1 MAYPTPTN
9 LSMSNLTKQF
19 IPLLFIS
26 IIVISCTDSSSDKVS
41 EKLSTDLKIDSL
53 LAVMTLEEKVGQ
65 TNLYNG
71 TWDFTGPVPKDDN
84 AQEKAEN
91 IKKGKVGAMLNVLT
105 VDAVREAQEM
115 AVNESRLGI
124 PMLFG
129 YDVVHG
135 YKTML
140 PIPLAQASSWDQ
152 EVAIAGN
159 RLAAKE
165 AASSGLSWA
174 FAPMIDVS
182 RDSRWGRIM
191 EGGGEDPYLTSIM
204 AKGWVKGFQGDNLSD
219 RYSIAACAKHFAA
232 YGFAE
237 AGREYNTTDISIN
250 TLHNIALPPFQAAI
264 EAGVASV
271 MNGFNDLNGV
281 PVTAD
286 SYLQRDLLKGDWGFE
301 GFVVS
306 DYNSTI
312 ELVEHGY
319 SKDLKQAAADAFNAG
334 SDMEMD
340 SRSYERNLKLVVEE
354 GLVSEAYLDDAVRR
368 ILKIKFDLGLFDNPY
383 KYCDAIAEQENILT
397 EENLAVARDAARKSM
412 VLLKNEGELLPLDKK
427 QTVAV
432 IGQLANSKDIP
443 LGSWRAKAIPNSAVS
458 VLEGIQNTSEGRVS
472 FAQGYTLTEGD
483 RVFIYELNFA
493 KPTKSGFAEAR
504 RIAAAADVVVMA
516 MGEDCFQSGEGRSQV
531 DITLKGNQLDLL
543 IEVLKVNKKVVVVL
557 MNGRPVA
564 IPELMEAAPAVLET
578 WYGGSEA
585 GNAIADILYGDFNP
599 SGKLP
604 VSFPYYTGQEPL
616 YYNKKSSGR
625 PERNDYDAEMVFWS
639 HYTDSPNE
647 ALLPF
652 GHGLSY
658 TTFEYQNLEVA
669 KSSDGISISVE
680 VTNTGNVAGTEVAQL
695 YIRDITASITR
706 PVKELKGFEKI
717 AIEEGQTAKV
727 SFNLSRDELSFYNNQ
742 GEKVFEP
749 GEFEVFVGTSSVDV
763 LSKKI
768 TLE

>member
-1 MAYPTPTN
+1 MKHYSYYILIFFLF
-9 LSMSNLTKQF
+9 LSCSKQTSNE
-19 IPLLFIS
+19 
-26 IIVISCTDSSSDKVS
+26 SSQESAVDI
-41 EKLSTDLKIDSL
+41 KIDSL
-53 LAVMTLEEKVGQ
+53 LALMTLEEKIGQ

-135 YKTML
+135 YKTMV
-140 PIPLAQASSWDQ
+140 PIPLAQASSWD
-152 EVAIAGN
+152 EDVAIASN

-182 RDSRWGRIM
+182 RDARWGRIM
-191 EGGGEDPYLTSIM
+191 EGGGEDPYLTSVM
-204 AKGWVKGFQGDNLSD
+204 ARGWVKGFQGDNLSD

-237 AGREYNTTDISIN
+237 AGREYNTTDISMN

-264 EAGVASV
+264 DAGVASI

-286 SYLQRDLLKGDWGFE
+286 AYLQRDLLKGDWGFD

-306 DYNSTI
+306 DYNSTV
-312 ELVEHGY
+312 ELVTHGY
-319 SKDLKQAAADAFNAG
+319 SKDLKQAAADALNAG

-340 SRSYERNLKLVVEE
+340 SRSYERNLKQLVEE
-354 GLVSEAYLDDAVRR
+354 GIVSQSNLDDAVRR
-368 ILKIKFDLGLFDNPY
+368 ILKVKFDLGLFDNPY
-383 KYCDAIAEQENILT
+383 KYCDVAAEQSNILT
-397 EENLAVARDAARKSM
+397 EENLEIARDAARKSM
-412 VLLKNEGELLPLDKK
+412 VLLKNESGLLPLNRE
-427 QTVAV
+427 QSVAV
-432 IGQLANSKDIP
+432 IGQLAGSKDIP
-443 LGSWRAKAIPNSAVS
+443 LGSWRAKANPNSAVS
-458 VLEGIQNTSEGRVS
+458 VLEGIQNAAKARVS

-483 RVFIYELNFA
+483 RIFIYELNFA
-493 KPTKSGFAEAR
+493 EPTEAGFAEAK
-504 RIAAAADVVVMA
+504 RIAASSDVVVIA
-516 MGEDCFQSGEGRSQV
+516 MGEDCFQSGEGRSQTN
-531 DITLKGNQLDLL
+531 IKLKGNQEDLL
-543 IEVLKVNKKVVVVL
+543 IELLKVNSNVVVIL

-564 IPELMEAAPAVLET
+564 IPELMDAAPAVLEA

-585 GNAIADILYGDFNP
+585 GNAIADVLYGDHNP

-616 YYNKKSSGR
+616 YYNKKSTGR
-625 PERNDYDAEMVFWS
+625 PVTNDFDAGMVFWS
-639 HYTDSPNE
+639 HYSDSPND

-652 GHGLSY
+652 GFGLSY
-658 TTFEYQNLEVA
+658 TTFEYNNLNVSKA
-669 KSSDGISISVE
+669 DDGISVSVE
-680 VTNTGNVAGTEVAQL
+680 VMNTGSRDGTEVVQL

-717 AIEEGQTAKV
+717 AIEKGQTV
-727 SFNLSRDELSFYNNQ
+727 TVNFNLTKDDLSFYNNK
-742 GEKVFEP
+742 GEKIFEP
-749 GEFEVFVGTSSVDV
+749 GDFEVMVGTNSVDV
-763 LSKKI
+763 I
-768 TLE
+768 AEIIAWE